1 MPVAGQTMFLFG
13 IPWTN
18 AEFGGWAGRN
28 PTSLALARSRL
39 HNLFV
44 PNSASVDQ
52 CPNLRTKWLT
62 LLAPP
67 CRDTI
72 WHFFGVAS
80 RRAGQNAKAKAPA
93 AKMPNPSIAIAV
105 ASYAGSMNI
114 REYLCV
120 VRHTLV
126 AGRTSQ
132 THEIQRPKM
141 CERFGSATRLK
152 AGSHPIGGR
161 ESVVTT
167 GDGTVGVCFEAS
179 GSRSPLWV

>member
-13 IPWTN
+13 IHWTN
-18 AEFGGWAGRN
+18 AEFGGWAGRSAC
-28 PTSLALARSRL
+28 PQIGYIIFLCQR
-39 HNLFV
+39 V
-44 PNSASVDQ
+44 PASISAQTYV
-52 CPNLRTKWLT
+52 RKWLT

-80 RRAGQNAKAKAPA
+80 WRAGQNAKAKAPA

-132 THEIQRPKM
+132 TYEIQRPKM

>member
-1 MPVAGQTMFLFG
+1 
-13 IPWTN
+13 
-18 AEFGGWAGRN
+18 
-28 PTSLALARSRL
+28 
-39 HNLFV
+39 V

-52 CPNLRTKWLT
+52 CPNLCTKWLT

-80 RRAGQNAKAKAPA
+80 WRAGQNAKAKAPA
-93 AKMPNPSIAIAV
+93 ATMPNPSIAIPV
-105 ASYAGSMNI
+105 ASYAGSMHI
-114 REYLCV
+114 TEYLYV
-120 VRHTLV
+120 VRQTLV
-126 AGRTSQ
+126 AGRPSQ
-132 THEIQRPKM
+132 THEIERPKM
-141 CERFGSATRLK
+141 FDRSGSATRLN